1 MSTLRDPHT
10 GKFISLKQR
19 NHQRM
24 LVENVARA
32 HGARLVEWR
41 AGKLVVR
48 VPATT
53 TNNHHHGDMP

>member
-48 VPATT
+48 VPANRETA
-53 TNNHHHGDMP
+53 P